1 MSDSDG
7 AVNHGPFRNPDGNLS
22 VKKVLGT
29 FGTLMVFGIGIF
41 GIIKDPST
49 ATILGVMERLSWF
62 SGALLGLKIASGGVH
77 ALANRGNK

>member
-1 MSDSDG
+1 
-7 AVNHGPFRNPDGNLS
+7 
-22 VKKVLGT
+22 
-29 FGTLMVFGIGIF
+29 MVFGIGIF